1 MNGLL
6 LVVAL
11 VMLAGV
17 ILVAPSDGGAATLV
31 ALPIAALAGWCIYRP
46 KIDHRF
52 LIRLFAAGLLVRIF
66 VGTIIFA
73 FHQQAFF
80 GGDALTYD
88 YFGFALMKTWEG
100 DRSYQYLVD
109 LFSGGGGASGWGMLY
124 MVAVIYKIIG
134 QNMLATQYVNSV
146 LGAAT
151 APLAYMISMELF
163 PNRRVARACALL
175 TAFFPSMEECRQQR
189 TYSRDSL

>member
-6 LVVAL
+6 LVIAL

-17 ILVAPSDGGAATLV
+17 VLVAPSDGAGATLM

-109 LFSGGGGASGWGMLY
+109 LFSGGGAASGWGMLY
-124 MVAVIYKIIG
+124 MVAAVFEIIR
-134 QNMLATQYVNSV
+134 QHTLSP
-146 LGAAT
+146 
-151 APLAYMISMELF
+151 PL
-163 PNRRVARACALL
+163 
-175 TAFFPSMEECRQQR
+175 
-189 TYSRDSL
+189 

>member
-6 LVVAL
+6 LIVAL
-11 VMLAGV
+11 GMFVG
-17 ILVAPSDGGAATLV
+17 ILVAAPSDGAAATLV
-31 ALPIAALAGWCIYRP
+31 ALPIAAVAASLIYWA
-46 KIDHRF
+46 KIDQRF

-66 VGTIIFA
+66 IGTMIFA
-73 FHQQAFF
+73 FHQQSFF
-80 GGDALTYD
+80 GGDAITYD

-100 DRSYQYLVD
+100 DSSYQYLVD

-124 MVAVIYKIIG
+124 VVAVIYKIVG

-163 PNRRVARACALL
+163 PNRRVPPACA
-175 TAFFPSMEECRQQR
+175 
-189 TYSRDSL
+189 